1 MAKPF
6 ILGLALI
13 LLMAF
18 VVACGSSEESETTQE
33 TSEQTTTTTTGEST
47 TEAMVESTEE
57 APAQQQQAGET
68 PQAQQEQQVSQ
79 EQEQESQEQE
89 QEPQEEQQA
98 SQEQESGQATS
109 EAPTE
114 VAIVARE
121 DLDAALV
128 AEADARSGGPGA
140 FYLGDGDLS
149 ILVGAAPTPGEGNAE
164 GIVPLSSIENH
175 QYVYESDYY
184 RSVIERANFVSPTA
198 LTSTGESIVIQH
210 ACVNRALVFCK
221 IVENFLAPR
230 VEERTNGQLMVVPS
244 SFPELGIAGPDSLA
258 LVRDGTL
265 DMVSVLG
272 VYVAGE
278 LPELEIQSIFGIY
291 SEREQQF
298 EATVNLD
305 PFLRDLLEEN
315 SAGGKVIGINW
326 HNGDDIFLFTK
337 EPLNVPSDF
346 AGMKTRAFGTSISD
360 WIRGMGGE
368 AQFLAFAEVYTAL
381 ERGILEAGVTGGDAG
396 HGQRWYEVVSYING
410 PLTSWPSS
418 HNVINGDLWDS
429 IPADLQAILLEESAR
444 MELEALRLGS
454 IQNELGLQKNIDAG
468 LGFIQFGPEM
478 SALSDMAV
486 TEHVLPNWVGRVGG
500 PEEFFV
506 QEVFNNAIGSVVGIT
521 VGTDGTITREQ

>member
-1 MAKPF
+1 MVKPF
-6 ILGLALI
+6 LMGLALI
-13 LLMAF
+13 LVMAF
-18 VVACGSSEESETTQE
+18 VVACGSAEEPAATAVPAVEPTTAPP
-33 TSEQTTTTTTGEST
+33 TDTP
-47 TEAMVESTEE
+47 TEE
-57 APAQQQQAGET
+57 
-68 PQAQQEQQVSQ
+68 
-79 EQEQESQEQE
+79 
-89 QEPQEEQQA
+89 
-98 SQEQESGQATS
+98 
-109 EAPTE
+109 PTAE
-114 VAIVARE
+114 VAME
-121 DLDAALV
+121 DEDEEMSDFDPAVLAA
-128 AEADARSGGPGA
+128 AEALAGGPGA
-140 FYLGDGDLS
+140 FYIGDGDFS
-149 ILVGAAPTPGEGNAE
+149 SLVGSAPTPDEGDSEGN
-164 GIVPLSSIENH
+164 VPLSSIENH
-175 QYVYESDYY
+175 LYVYESDYY
-184 RSVIERANFVSPTA
+184 SEVIDRANYVSPTA

-221 IVENFLAPR
+221 LVENFLSPNL
-230 VEERTNGQLMVVPS
+230 EKRTDGQLTIVSS

-265 DMVSVLG
+265 DMASILG

-305 PFLRDLLEEN
+305 PYLRELLEEN
-315 SAGGKVIGINW
+315 SAGGKVVGLNW

-337 EPLNVPSDF
+337 EPLNAPADF

-368 AQFLAFAEVYTAL
+368 AQFLAFSEVYTAL

-418 HNVINGDLWDS
+418 HNVINAELWDT
-429 IPADLQAILLEESAR
+429 IPDDLKAILLEESAR

-468 LGFIQFGPEM
+468 LGFIEFGPEM
-478 SALSDMAV
+478 SALSDRAV
-486 TEHVLPNWVGRVGG
+486 SEHVLPNWVDRVGG
-500 PEEFFV
+500 PEEYFV

-521 VGTDGTITREQ
+521 VETDGTITRE

>member
-1 MAKPF
+1 
-6 ILGLALI
+6 
-13 LLMAF
+13 MAF
-18 VVACGSSEESETTQE
+18 VVACGSADEP
-33 TSEQTTTTTTGEST
+33 
-47 TEAMVESTEE
+47 EATE
-57 APAQQQQAGET
+57 APAAAPT
-68 PQAQQEQQVSQ
+68 AVP
-79 EQEQESQEQE
+79 
-89 QEPQEEQQA
+89 P
-98 SQEQESGQATS
+98 T

-114 VAIVARE
+114 APAPTEAAME
-121 DLDAALV
+121 DEPDEDAAMSDVDPALV
-128 AEADARSGGPGA
+128 AAAEERAGGAGA
-140 FYLGDGDLS
+140 FYIGDLND
-149 ILVGAAPTPGEGNAE
+149 LVGAAPTPDEGNAE
-164 GIVPLSSIENH
+164 GIVPLSSLENH
-175 QYVYESDYY
+175 SYVYESDYY
-184 RSVIERANFVSPTA
+184 KEVVDRANFVSPTE
-198 LTSTGESIVIQH
+198 LTSSGESIVIQH

-221 IVENFLAPR
+221 LVENFWAPNL
-230 VEERTNGQLMVVPS
+230 EERTNGQLTIESS

-305 PFLRDLLEEN
+305 PYLRELLEEN
-315 SAGGKVIGINW
+315 SAGGKVVGINW

-418 HNVINGDLWDS
+418 HNVINAELWDT
-429 IPADLQAILLEESAR
+429 IPDDLKAILLEESAR

-468 LGFIQFGPEM
+468 LGFIEFGPEM
-478 SALSDMAV
+478 TALSNTAV
-486 TEHVLPNWVGRVGG
+486 SEHVLPNWVDRVGG
-500 PEEFFV
+500 PEEYFV
-506 QEVFNNAIGSVVGIT
+506 QEVFNNAIGAVVGIS
-521 VGTDGTITREQ
+521 VATDGTIIRE